1 MKFLPDNWSEI
12 FIPELSITEI
22 FLRALIIYFFI
33 LFMLRILPRRNAGEL
48 GSMDLLLILLISEAA
63 SNSLGGYESLADGVL
78 MILFF
83 MGFNYLVNQIT
94 YRSAFLRKIFEQKPV
109 QIIKDGKLIHRNM
122 RRELIT
128 KDELM
133 GNLRESG
140 VDSISKVKEAWVE
153 NEGNLSVVPLEEKDS
168 KGKGGDSKN
177 VSK

>member
-1 MKFLPDNWSEI
+1 MLPEDWSQI
-12 FIPELSITEI
+12 FIPELSLGELV
-22 FLRALIIYFFI
+22 LRAVIMYFFI

-48 GSMDLLLILLISEAA
+48 GAMDLLLILLVSEAA
-63 SNSLGGYESLADGVL
+63 SHSLGDFTNLADGII
-78 MILFF
+78 MILIF
-83 MGFNYLVNQIT
+83 MGCNYLVNQLT
-94 YRSAFLRKIFEQKPV
+94 FRSAFLRKILEQKPV

-153 NEGNLSVVPLEEKDS
+153 NEGNLSVVPMDDSDEK
-168 KGKGGDSKN
+168 KQGNNKN
-177 VSK
+177 SSQH